1 MTKREKAALREIGGL
16 FMIARINPIPEKRE
30 KFYERVHSC
39 LIALYCS
46 EPMGRVEDKIG
57 YAKELLGP
65 HVSHLD
71 DYLCHKRSQLLD
83 GNPE

>member
-16 FMIARINPIPEKRE
+16 FMIARINPIPERRE
-30 KFYERVHSC
+30 EFYERVHSC

-46 EPMGRVEDKIG
+46 EPMWRVEDKIG

-65 HVSHLD
+65 HVSHLN
-71 DYLCHKRSQLLD
+71 DYLCHKWNQSLD
-83 GNPE
+83 RHPE